1 MTGFTCLFNPIDCLT
16 GNVAAWFAS
25 IPLAWLLLAALVA
38 GMLLGA
44 WLGKIGVALVLTAGV
59 ASLALRRRVSEA
71 DGAMAENV
79 DGPDAAPPVWPKKPK
94 PKPKPAKPKGPQ
106 FPPDV
111 Y

>member
-25 IPLAWLLLAALVA
+25 IPLIWLLAAALVA

-44 WLGKIGVALVLTAGV
+44 WLGKIGVGV
-59 ASLALRRRVSEA
+59 ALASVVGILLFWRQR
-71 DGAMAENV
+71 
-79 DGPDAAPPVWPKKPK
+79 GPAVLEEGDMDPPARPKPK
-94 PKPKPAKPKGPQ
+94 KPKPAKPKGPQ
-106 FPPDV
+106 FPPDI